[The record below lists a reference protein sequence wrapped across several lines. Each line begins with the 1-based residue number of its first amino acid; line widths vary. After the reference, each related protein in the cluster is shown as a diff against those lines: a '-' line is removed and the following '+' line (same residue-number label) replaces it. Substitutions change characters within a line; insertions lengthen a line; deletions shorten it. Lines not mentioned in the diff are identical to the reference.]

1 MRVIKLLG
9 AILLLTLAPAAVQAA
24 DSTVDM
30 RGNAFGPSELTI
42 QAGDSVTWTNKDAAI
57 HDAAALDGSWTT
69 PKLNINEEATLAFD
83 TAGTFE
89 YRCTIHPQM
98 RGTLTVTEAAAEP
111 TQPPTDAAP
120 TAPAATDS
128 ASASLAGPAGVAA
141 LAGLLV
147 WVSLARR
154 RAGVNTP

>member
-98 RGTLTVTEAAAEP
+98 RGTLTVAAAAAGP
-111 TQPPTDAAP
+111 TQPPTD
-120 TAPAATDS
+120 TAPAAP
-128 ASASLAGPAGVAA
+128 AGNGAGRGSLAGPAGAAA
-141 LAGLLV
+141 LVGLLV
-147 WVSLARR
+147 WATLARR
-154 RAGVNTP
+154 RAGSTMP